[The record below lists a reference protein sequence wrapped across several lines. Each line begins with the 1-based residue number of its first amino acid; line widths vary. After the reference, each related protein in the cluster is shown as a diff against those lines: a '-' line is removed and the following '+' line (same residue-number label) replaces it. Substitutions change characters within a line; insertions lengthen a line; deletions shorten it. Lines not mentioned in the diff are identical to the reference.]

1 MKESLRKS
9 GIDIVKNL
17 TWGTHFCLFYQ
28 TEKDLMDIL
37 IPYFK
42 TGLENSEFCV
52 LITPQSPG
60 PEEVKVALKNEIF
73 DLDLY
78 LEKGQIEIISCAD
91 WYLEKEAFNS
101 ENALNSWIE
110 KITGSLDSNYNGM
123 RISFDVSWLRQ
134 EDWDRFTEY
143 KKQIDEVINNS
154 RILALSTCS
163 LNGCNLAEIIDITLN
178 YQSTLVKKNGQW
190 EQVEGSGKGKE
201 NGKVSRDIKNCE
213 AWITWDQ
220 TFDAIS
226 DLVAIIDKDYRL
238 VRVNRAMAAKF
249 RVSPEECIGLTC
261 YRAVHGTNQPPT
273 FCPHK
278 QLLEDGLGHTV
289 EIEEK
294 VLGGIFSISLS
305 PLYNPEGELIG
316 GIHIARN
323 ITDSKQAE
331 KSLLESEAKYRNIIE
346 TASEGI
352 WILDSEERTT
362 FVNKKMAEML
372 GYSQEE
378 MLGQSGWDFIGER
391 DEAII
396 KLNKE
401 MRQWRIEGSSDLKLI
416 RKSGSYLWVHINIKS
431 FFDKE
436 GKFTGAIGL
445 LTDITKKKEI
455 EKALKLSNLYNRSLI
470 EASLDPLVTIG
481 HDGKI
486 TDVNGATELV
496 TGYSRDYLIGTDFSD
511 YFTEPEKAKK
521 GYQQVFTDGKVWN
534 YPLEIRHKDGHITS
548 VLYNASVYGDEAG
561 EIIGVFA
568 AARDIT
574 ELKKAEEKI
583 QRLANAVESSED
595 AIITRSLDGVIL
607 SWNKGAEKI
616 YGYLTG
622 EILGKEMS
630 ILEPDE
636 LKGEIRSFSDKIKQ
650 GERVQHYETVRLKK
664 DGTRINISATLSPV
678 YDASGKLVAISTIAR
693 DITEQKRAEEALR
706 FSNLYNRSLIEASLD
721 PLVTIG
727 QDGKIKDVN
736 KATEIVTGRS
746 REELIGKDFSDYFAN
761 PEKARRGYLQA
772 FMYGEVRDYL
782 LEIRHR
788 EGKIIPVLYNASV
801 YRSETGR
808 VIGVFAAARDI
819 TDSKKAERA
828 LRASEAKYRKIVETA
843 QEGIWLIDEN
853 DRTVFVNQKTS
864 EMLGYNIEEILGQS
878 PRKFMAP
885 EFCLN
890 AEDRLQE
897 HMYGVNHVIDYR
909 FIRKDGSDL
918 WCILS
923 SSSLF
928 DDQGKFTGSLAMI
941 MDITERKKVEEALK
955 ESEKRFQSV
964 LENSLDSAYRFD
976 LQNDC
981 FDYMSSVIEKITGFF
996 SKEIEA
1002 MTSNDLLARIHPD
1015 DRPRVIAGL
1024 TQSLDE
1030 GFGAH
1035 EYRFKCKDGEY
1046 CWLADHFSIIKD
1058 KTGIARFRAGIAHDV
1073 TERKKAEE
1081 AVKKAYDNLET
1092 LVKERTAELQKA
1104 YQSLK
1109 ESEKGLAEAQ
1119 RMAHIGNW
1127 DWNVETGE
1135 GYWSDE
1141 LYRIF
1146 GRSPQKSSPSYD
1158 ELLNYIHPEDRDF
1171 VDKSI
1176 KRGLNKGPKD
1186 GIDYR
1191 IVLDTGE
1198 ERIVHSRAKV
1208 VFNEKNIPLRVK
1220 GIVQDITEQEK
1231 AQEKIRNLVNAVES
1245 SNDAIVTLSFE
1256 GIVTSW
1262 NKGAEQIYGCAAEEI
1277 LGKNVSIIE
1286 PDDLKGEIKSFCEKI
1301 KNGEQIQHYEAVR
1314 LKKDGTLVNISA
1326 ALSPVFS
1333 TGGELVAVLAISRDI
1348 TERIETEKTLAKMD
1362 KLRIKEI
1369 HHRIKNNLQVITSL
1383 LDLQAEKFQ
1392 DKQVLE
1398 AFKESQSRVVSMAL
1412 IHEELYKGE
1421 GTDTLNFSAYLQKL
1435 AETLFHTYSLRSKNI
1450 SLVMDLEKS
1459 ACFNM
1464 DIAVPLGIIV
1474 NELVSNSLKHAFNE
1488 NEKGEIRIKLWKEI
1502 KDNQT
1507 QASTFNLKI
1516 SDNGKGIPENI
1527 RLESFESL
1535 GLKLVS
1541 ILIEQLDG
1549 KIEFGRENGTE
1560 FRIIFKVAG
1569 AR

>member
-1 MKESLRKS
+1 MLETLRKS
-9 GIDIVKNL
+9 GIDAVKNL

-28 TEKDLMDIL
+28 TENDLMDIL

-42 TGLENSEFCV
+42 AGLENSEFCLWV
-52 LITPQSPG
+52 TSRSPG
-60 PEEVKVALKNEIF
+60 LEEAKKVLKNEISNF
-73 DLDLY
+73 DLY
-78 LEKGQIEIISCAD
+78 LEKGQIEIISCTD
-91 WYLEKEAFNS
+91 WYLKEGTFNP
-101 ENALNSWIE
+101 EHTLNNWTE
-110 KITGSLDSNYNGM
+110 KISKFVGSNSNGM
-123 RISFDVSWLRQ
+123 RISCDISCLSQ
-134 EDWDRFTEY
+134 EDRDYFIGY
-143 KKQIDEVINNS
+143 KKQIDDIINNP

-163 LNGCNLAEIIDITLN
+163 LNKCNPAEIIDITLN
-178 YQSTLVKKNGQW
+178 YQSVLAKQDGEWKQIKGSRMGKKEESLQ
-190 EQVEGSGKGKE
+190 
-201 NGKVSRDIKNCE
+201 DIK
-213 AWITWDQ
+213 AWGAWESWEH

-226 DLVAIIDKDYRL
+226 DLVAIIDRDYRII
-238 VRVNRAMAAKF
+238 RVNRAMAAKF
-249 RVSPEECIGLTC
+249 GVSPEKCIGLTC
-261 YRAVHGTNQPPT
+261 YHTVHGMDQPPA

-278 QLLEDGLGHTV
+278 QLLEDGFGHTE
-289 EIEEK
+289 EIQEK
-294 VLGGIFSISLS
+294 LLGGTFSVSVS
-305 PLYNPEGELIG
+305 PLYNSEGELIG

-323 ITDSKQAE
+323 ITGQKQAE
-331 KSLLESEAKYRNIIE
+331 ESLRESEAKYRNIVE
-346 TASEGI
+346 TANEGI
-352 WILDSEERTT
+352 WILDSEDRTT

-378 MLGQSGWDFIGER
+378 MAGKSGWDFIDEK
-391 DEAII
+391 DEALI

-401 MRQWRIEGSSDLKLI
+401 MRQWRIQGNTELKLI
-416 RKSGSYLWVHINIKS
+416 RKNGSHLWAHINIKS
-431 FFDKE
+431 FFDNK
-436 GKFTGAIGL
+436 GKFTGAMGL

-455 EKALKLSNLYNRSLI
+455 EKALKLLNLYNRSLI
-470 EASLDPLVTIG
+470 EVSLDPLVTIG

-511 YFTEPEKAKK
+511 YFTEPEEAKK
-521 GYQQVFTDGKVWN
+521 GYQQVFTNGKVWN
-534 YPLEIRHKDGHITS
+534 YPLEIRHKDGHTTS
-548 VLYNASVYGDEAG
+548 VLYNASVYRDEAG

-574 ELKKAEEKI
+574 ELKKAEENI
-583 QRLANAVESSED
+583 QRLAKAVESSED
-595 AIITRSLDGVIL
+595 AIITRSPDGIIL

-616 YGYLTG
+616 YGYLA
-622 EILGKEMS
+622 EEVHGKEMT
-630 ILEPDE
+630 ILEPGE
-636 LKGEIRSFSDKIKQ
+636 LKGEIKSFSDKIKQ
-650 GERVQHYETVRLKK
+650 GERVQHYETVRIKK
-664 DGTRINISATLSPV
+664 NGTRINVSATLSPV
-678 YDASGKLVAISTIAR
+678 FDASGKIVAISTIAR
-693 DITEQKRAEEALR
+693 DISEQKRAEEALR

-736 KATEIVTGRS
+736 NATESVTGHS
-746 REELIGKDFSDYFAN
+746 RKQLIGTDFSDYFTN
-761 PEKARRGYLQA
+761 PEKAKKGYLQA
-772 FMYGEVRDYL
+772 FMYGKVRDYL
-782 LEIRHR
+782 LEIRHKD
-788 EGKIIPVLYNASV
+788 GKITPVLYNASV
-801 YRSETGR
+801 YRNETGK

-819 TDSKKAERA
+819 TDSKKAEKA
-828 LRASEAKYRKIVETA
+828 LRESEAKYRQIVETA
-843 QEGIWLIDEN
+843 QEGIWVVDEN
-853 DRTVFVNQKTS
+853 DRTVFVNQKIS
-864 EMLGYNIEEILGQS
+864 EMLGYSIEEIQDQS
-878 PRKFMAP
+878 PQIFMAP
-885 EFCLN
+885 EFRLK
-890 AEDRLQE
+890 AEDRLEE
-897 HMYGVNHVIDYR
+897 HMRGVNHVIDYR
-909 FIRKDGSDL
+909 FIRRDGSDL

-923 SSSLF
+923 SSPLF
-928 DDQGKFTGSLAMI
+928 DEQGKYTGSLAMI
-941 MDITERKKVEEALK
+941 MDITKRKKVEEALK

-1024 TQSLDE
+1024 TQSLND
-1030 GFGAH
+1030 GYGVH

-1058 KTGIARFRAGIAHDV
+1058 KTGISRFRAGIVHDV

-1081 AVKKAYDNLET
+1081 AVKKANDNLET

-1191 IVLDTGE
+1191 IVLDNGE
-1198 ERIVHSRAKV
+1198 ERIVNSRV
-1208 VFNEKNIPLRVK
+1208 EVIFNEKNIPLRVK
-1220 GIVQDITEQEK
+1220 GIVQDITEQKK
-1231 AQEKIRNLVNAVES
+1231 AQEKIQNLVNAVES

-1262 NKGAEQIYGCAAEEI
+1262 NKGAEQIYGYAAEEI

-1286 PDDLKGEIKSFCEKI
+1286 PENHKGDIKNFCEKI
-1301 KNGEQIQHYEAVR
+1301 KHGEQIQHYEAIR
-1314 LKKDGTLVNISA
+1314 LKKDGTLVTISA

-1333 TGGELVAVLAISRDI
+1333 TAGELVAVLAISRDI
-1348 TERIETEKTLAKMD
+1348 TERIETEKNLAKID

-1383 LDLQAEKFQ
+1383 LDLQAEKFK
-1392 DKQVLE
+1392 DKEVLE
-1398 AFKESQSRVVSMAL
+1398 AFKESQSRVISMAL

-1450 SLVMDLEKS
+1450 GLVMELEKS

-1474 NELVSNSLKHAFNE
+1474 NELISNSLKHAFNE
-1488 NEKGEIRIKLWKEI
+1488 NEKGEIRIQLYREARSG
-1502 KDNQT
+1502 NT
-1507 QASTFNLKI
+1507 HASTFNLKI

-1535 GLKLVS
+1535 GLKLVN
-1541 ILIEQLDG
+1541 ILIDQLDG
-1549 KIEFGRENGTE
+1549 RIELNRANGTE
-1560 FRIIFKVAG
+1560 FRIIFKVDG
-1569 AR
+1569 SH